1 MIPFNRSSCDVI
13 SGWLTNVKRHSC
25 YITMTR
31 LELTPIFVFYFTLSR
46 CSWPHRVFFF
56 LFFFFLLSF
65 TVLALCFLPGIP
77 CRYSKLFGGFVCQK
91 TMIAFLI
98 PAFYIRHAVHVGVTY
113 RVFVKHINKQHKNVL
128 WKLLGSAC

>member
-13 SGWLTNVKRHSC
+13 SGWLSEKTQLLHNYDSAGIDPNFC
-25 YITMTR
+25 N
-31 LELTPIFVFYFTLSR
+31 LFYFIALLMAASCFFLS
-46 CSWPHRVFFF
+46 FFF
-56 LFFFFLLSF
+56 LLLSF

-98 PAFYIRHAVHVGVTY
+98 PAFYIRHPVHVGVTY

-128 WKLLGSAC
+128 WKLLCSAC